1 MENQLRNLLRFNT
14 DDEGMHKVK
23 DILVGKN
30 GVFDYGNFI
39 PMSEEL
45 DITFYTEDKLSLS
58 CYLFKTQSVVDHL
71 LNDLKNELGGVE
83 PAEAVERI
91 LKKNNK
97 VNLDKGKLIYKN
109 IKKFGF
115 PNKLQWAIENWGT
128 KYNAIEP
135 YFEGN
140 RLYFESVSTT
150 PIQIIKMVSEELK
163 DMIIQHIW
171 IDEMFGKECGFDEYC
186 NGEKIFSI
194 KPDVCSVEAYKLYIE
209 CYGSDSCI
217 RIDDNGGYYK
227 IMCDKCSGCGIY

>member
-1 MENQLRNLLRFNT
+1 MCGIFGVCGKSITVSDVVEGIKKLEYRGYDSGGVAYFENGKINI
-14 DDEGMHKVK
+14 VK
-23 DILVGKN
+23 KKGHEIQSHTVTH
-30 GVFDYGNFI
+30 
-39 PMSEEL
+39 PR
-45 DITFYTEDKLSLS
+45 LSRLN
-58 CYLFKTQSVVDHL
+58 